1 MLSYSDGS
9 TRSHTLE
16 YESFFR
22 TGEVVRSDVSASG
35 NLVAGGLFDV
45 AGKPIMDMSYVNP
58 TNGVAGRQIFSDSPD
73 GMALIPGSTT
83 TPSTIRGV
91 TGNPVFAVTNFEYV
105 TKTFGGTSMYGLL
118 PMAIGIATLDQ
129 DKISGALRFVKY
141 ENVNMS
147 EVNGL
152 WIPCAGS
159 VSPWGTFLSSEEYE
173 PNAAATS
180 NVQLSTFSQ
189 NFFGDA
195 TKAKPYHYGWTPEVT
210 VNTATG
216 TGTVV
221 KHYSMGRFSKE
232 LTVIAPDQRTAYFG
246 DDATNAC
253 TFLYIADKAAD
264 LSAGSLYAAKFSG
277 KYNLTTGSAPMTVS
291 WIKLGAAND
300 SQVFAWADTLK
311 ASDIFDIKTVDP
323 VDTLYTKIYF
333 RGNVE
338 WVKIVPGM
346 ERPAAFLESARY
358 ASYMG
363 ATCQF
368 SKFEGVTIN
377 AKDKKFYAA
386 LQNVESSMVKGHK
399 SNDAAGP
406 VVLDKGLA
414 AGSVNVGNLAA
425 NKLDSNSVPILSDW
439 VLTDFGVLLKGT
451 DNPTTINGHAADENN
466 IAAPDNIKY
475 SEVLRTLFIG
485 EDCSQHVTCMIWAY
499 NVDSKTLIRVGTVP
513 IGAEAT
519 GLEAYDN
526 LNNFTYLTASFQ
538 HPGDTRV
545 AGVSSQLRAWGADSA
560 SASATAALLRRVTMD
575 YHSAYIGHYRTFTDT
590 SNVQMQSQIY
600 FDVSASPAPVAAPSS
615 STNPNSGYWSPGE
628 TAGLA
633 VGVGLACLWLGIA
646 LFGMTPSTP
655 LDMSAAAAKAAEP
668 AGAAPSTAAA
678 PATAAAPEQVAAS
691 A

>member
-1 MLSYSDGS
+1 M
-9 TRSHTLE
+9 
-16 YESFFR
+16 
-22 TGEVVRSDVSASG
+22 SA
-35 NLVAGGLFDV
+35 
-45 AGKPIMDMSYVNP
+45 
-58 TNGVAGRQIFSDSPD
+58 
-73 GMALIPGSTT
+73 
-83 TPSTIRGV
+83 
-91 TGNPVFAVTNFEYV
+91 
-105 TKTFGGTSMYGLL
+105 
-118 PMAIGIATLDQ
+118 
-129 DKISGALRFVKY
+129 
-141 ENVNMS
+141 
-147 EVNGL
+147 VNGL

-173 PNAAATS
+173 PNAAATT
-180 NVQLSTFSQ
+180 NVQLSKFSE

-195 TKAKPYHYGWTPEVT
+195 SKAKPYHYGWTPEVI
-210 VNTATG
+210 VNKATG
-216 TGTVV
+216 SGTVV

-232 LTVIAPDQRTAYFG
+232 LAVIAPDQRTAYFG

-277 KYNLTTGSAPMTVS
+277 AYNLTIPSAPMSVS

-300 SQVFAWADTLK
+300 SQVFAWADSLK
-311 ASDIFDIKTVDP
+311 ASDIFDIKTTDP
-323 VDTLYTKIYF
+323 SDALYTKIYY

-399 SNDAAGP
+399 ANDAAGP
-406 VVLDKGLA
+406 VVLDKGLDS
-414 AGSVNVGNLAA
+414 GSVNVGNLAS

-451 DNPTTINGHAADENN
+451 DNPTTINGNKADQNQ

-485 EDCSQHVTCMIWAY
+485 EDCNQHVTCMIWAY
-499 NVDSKTLIRVGTVP
+499 NVDAKTLVRIGTVP

-545 AGVSSQLRAWGADSA
+545 AGVSSQLRTWGADSA
-560 SASATAALLRRVTMD
+560 SASATAALLRKVTMD
-575 YHSAYIGHYRTFTDT
+575 YHSAYIGHYRTYTAT
-590 SNVQMQSQIY
+590 QNVQMQSQIF
-600 FDVSASPAPVAAPSS
+600 FDVSASPAPVAAAASS
-615 STNPNSGYWSPGE
+615 SNPNSGYWSPGE

-633 VGVGLACLWLGIA
+633 VGIGLAGLWIGIA
-646 LFGMTPSTP
+646 IFGLMPGAPP
-655 LDMSAAAAKAAEP
+655 LDMSAAAKGLEV

-678 PATAAAPEQVAAS
+678 PAAAAAPEQVVAS